1 MIKTLTK
8 QMRGNNNLP
17 YSLVGRKPKLKR
29 DWITS
34 NIEALKK

>member
-8 QMRGNNNLP
+8 QLRGNNNLP
-17 YSLVGRKPKLKR
+17 HLLVGRKPNKNR
-29 DWITS
+29 DWTTL